1 MSLLVRGLLAHEKA
15 LKVCFYAFA
24 TIKIPSSV
32 QPPVMDE
39 NECIALLEKEDER
52 LARELEAR
60 EHSGGNLEVQYDQN
74 VCPVNNI

>member
-1 MSLLVRGLLAHEKA
+1 MPTCEHTHVH
-15 LKVCFYAFA
+15 VHN
-24 TIKIPSSV
+24 IPSSV

-39 NECIALLEKEDER
+39 NERIALQEKEDER

-74 VCPVNNI
+74 VTAYRSHLV